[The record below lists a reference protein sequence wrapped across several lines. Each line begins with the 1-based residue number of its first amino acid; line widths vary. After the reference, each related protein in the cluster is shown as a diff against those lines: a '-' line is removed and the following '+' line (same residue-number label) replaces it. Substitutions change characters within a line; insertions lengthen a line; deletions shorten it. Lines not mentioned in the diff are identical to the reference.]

1 MQILDMCLEKG
12 SKDNMTALVMKF
24 PAQKITAGS
33 GVMKRRE
40 ARQLQAEE
48 MERQENAS

>member
-1 MQILDMCLEKG
+1 MCLDKG

-24 PAQKITAGS
+24 PAQKVTAGS

-40 ARQLQAEE
+40 VRRLQAEE
-48 MERQENAS
+48 ESA